1 MSEYAVLGKRLPR
14 IDGPVKAAGT
24 ARFTDDL
31 VLPGMLH
38 GKILRSPH
46 AHARILSIDTTRA
59 ERLLGVRAVI
69 VGEDFGDYRY
79 GLRPD
84 TRDEYPL
91 ARGKVRY
98 LGEEV
103 AAVAAVDEDTA
114 LAALDLIHVEYEVL
128 PAVTDPEE
136 ALREDAP
143 RLHEDKPGNISVH
156 MKTSFGDVDE
166 AFRQADY
173 IREDRFYSQSVLHG
187 YLEPNAALA
196 LWEAPNRITIWASK
210 QSPYFLYRN
219 LANCFKVP
227 LSHVRLIQPYIG
239 GGFGGKNGGYP
250 VDFCTVLLSKKTG
263 RPVKI
268 ALTMEE
274 VLAAHRRR
282 HPMIV
287 WLKTGVRKDGTI
299 LAHDCRIIAD
309 GGAGSGV
316 GPTTIANAFAFM
328 NLPYVVPN
336 VRYDAYRVYTN
347 RPISV
352 AQRGNGIQQI
362 RFAAD
367 VQLEMI
373 IDDLGL
379 DPVEVRRKNGAYVG
393 YRTAN
398 GMNVKSCGLEETIT
412 EAVKAANWEV
422 EYRPWREKAHEPLG
436 RIARG
441 LGIACNSFESG
452 ARLTGHNCCTAV
464 IKVHEDGTASLLTGS
479 TDAGQGSETVL
490 AMITAEILGIR
501 LEDVFVPQ
509 TDSTVTPVDP
519 GSFGSRVSS
528 TAGNAVKI
536 AALDAKNQLL
546 KVAAELL
553 AVAVD
558 DIEFRDRQVFVK
570 AAPEKSMRFRD
581 LARKTVAWG
590 SGTTVIGQGSWGQ
603 NIEPKNFDTGEG
615 DSGGAYSFG
624 TQAAWVEVD
633 TETGKVS
640 VQRMVVAH
648 DLGFALNPLAV
659 EGQHEG
665 SIAGGV
671 GHTIYE
677 HCVENNGQ
685 NLTPNLTAYGLPT
698 VYDLPEAMIS
708 LSIESNDPV
717 GAFGAKESGEGT
729 QVSTIPAIV
738 NAIHNAIGVW
748 ITDLPVTPE
757 KVLKALREHK
767 ARAQAAETME
777 SQS

>member
-14 IDGPVKAAGT
+14 VDGPVKAAGT

-31 VLPGMLH
+31 SLPGMLH
-38 GKILRSPH
+38 GKILRSPY
-46 AHARILSIDTTRA
+46 AHAKILRIDTSQA
-59 ERLLGVRAVI
+59 EKLLGVHAVI
-69 VGEDFGDYRY
+69 VGEDFGEYRY

-114 LAALDLIHVEYEVL
+114 LEALELIKVDYEVL
-128 PAVTDPEE
+128 PAVVDPEV
-136 ALREDAP
+136 ALRDGAP
-143 RLHEDKPGNISVH
+143 LIHEDKPGNISVH
-156 MKTSFGDVDE
+156 MKTSFGDVEE

-187 YLEPNAALA
+187 FLEPNAALA
-196 LWEAPNRITIWASK
+196 IWEAPNRITIWASK

-219 LANCFKVP
+219 LSNCFKVP
-227 LSHVRLIQPYIG
+227 LSNIRLIQPYIG

-250 VDFCTVLLSKKTG
+250 VDFCAVMLSKKSG
-263 RPVKI
+263 RPVKVV
-268 ALTMEE
+268 LTMEE
-274 VLAAHRRR
+274 VLSAHRRR

-287 WLKTGVRKDGTI
+287 WLKTGVKKDGTL

-309 GGAGSGV
+309 GGAGTGV
-316 GPTTIANAFAFM
+316 GPSTIANAFYFL
-328 NLPYVVPN
+328 NLPYIVPN
-336 VRYDAYRVYTN
+336 VRYEAFRMYTN

-373 IDDLGL
+373 AEDLGL
-379 DPVEVRRKNGAYVG
+379 DPVKIREMNAAYTG
-393 YRTAN
+393 YRTPS
-398 GMNVKSCGLEETIT
+398 GMHVKSCGLQETIT
-412 EAVKAANWEV
+412 KAVRAADWQT
-422 EYRPWREKAHEPLG
+422 EYRPWREKKNIPLG
-436 RIARG
+436 RIAKG
-441 LGIACNSFESG
+441 VGIACNSFESG

-464 IKVHEDGTASLLTGS
+464 IKVHEDGTVSLLTGS
-479 TDAGQGSETVL
+479 TDSGQGSETVL
-490 AMITAEILGIR
+490 AMIVAEVMGIR

-528 TAGNAVKI
+528 TAGNAVLI
-536 AALDAKNQLL
+536 AAKDARRQLL

-553 AVAVD
+553 GANPDV
-558 DIEFRDRQVFVK
+558 IEFRDRKVFVRGE
-570 AAPEKSMRFRD
+570 PERALRFRD
-581 LARKTVAWG
+581 LARQTVSWG

-603 NIEPKNFDTGEG
+603 SIPPLNFETGEG
-615 DSGGAYSFG
+615 DAGGAYSFG

-633 TETGKVS
+633 TETGKVT

-677 HCVENNGQ
+677 HCIEDKGQ
-685 NLTPNLTAYGLPT
+685 NLTPSLTAYGLPT
-698 VYDLPEAMIS
+698 VYDVPEEMVS
-708 LSIESNDPV
+708 LSIESIDPV

-748 ITDLPVTPE
+748 ITDLPATPE
-757 KVLKALREHK
+757 KVLKALRNK
-767 ARAQAAETME
+767 ASCKNVAEGNP
-777 SQS
+777 

>member
-14 IDGPVKAAGT
+14 VDGPVKAAGT

-31 VLPGMLH
+31 SLPGMLH

-46 AHARILSIDTTRA
+46 PHARIVRIDTSRA
-59 ERLLGVRAVI
+59 EQHPGVRSVI

-79 GLRPD
+79 GLRAD

-103 AAVAAVDEDTA
+103 AAVAAVDED
-114 LAALDLIHVEYEVL
+114 AALEALELIRVDYELL

-136 ALREDAP
+136 ALREGAP
-143 RLHEDKPGNISVH
+143 QLHDDKPGNISVH
-156 MKTSFGDVDE
+156 MKTAFGDVDE

-173 IREDRFYSQSVLHG
+173 VREDRFYSQSVLHG
-187 YLEPNAALA
+187 FLEPNAALA

-219 LANCFKVP
+219 LSNCFNVP
-227 LSHVRLIQPYIG
+227 LSNVRLIQPYIG

-250 VDFCTVLLSKKTG
+250 VDFCAVMLSKKSG

-268 ALTMEE
+268 VLTMEE
-274 VLAAHRRR
+274 VLSSHRRR

-287 WLKTGVRKDGTI
+287 RLKTGVKKDGTI
-299 LAHDCRIIAD
+299 LAHDCRIVAD
-309 GGAGSGV
+309 GGAGTGV
-316 GPTTIANAFAFM
+316 GPSTIANAFYFM

-336 VRYDAYRVYTN
+336 VRYEAFRAYTN

-362 RFAAD
+362 RYAAD
-367 VQLEMI
+367 VQLDMI
-373 IDDLGL
+373 AHDLGL
-379 DPVEVRRKNGAYVG
+379 DPVQIRQKNAVYTG
-393 YRTAN
+393 YRTAS
-398 GMNVKSCGLEETIT
+398 GMNIHSCGLQETIT
-412 EAVKAANWEV
+412 GAVQAAEWETH
-422 EYRPWREKAHEPLG
+422 YRPWQEKKNEPLG

-441 LGIACNSFESG
+441 VGLACNSFQSG

-479 TDAGQGSETVL
+479 TDSGQGSETVL
-490 AMITAEILGIR
+490 AMIVAEVLGTR

-528 TAGNAVKI
+528 TAGNAVLI
-536 AALDAKNQLL
+536 AARDARRQLL
-546 KVAAELL
+546 PVAAELL
-553 AVAVD
+553 KAAPE
-558 DIEFRDRQVFVK
+558 DIEFRDRKVFVRGAPDK
-570 AAPEKSMRFRD
+570 AIRFRD
-581 LARKTVAWG
+581 LTRQTVAWG
-590 SGTTVIGQGSWGQ
+590 SGTSIIGQGSWGQ
-603 NIEPKNFDTGEG
+603 TVPPMNFETGEG
-615 DSGGAYSFG
+615 DASGAYSFG

-633 TETGKVS
+633 TRTGRVT
-640 VQRMVVAH
+640 VPRMVVAH

-677 HCVENNGQ
+677 HCVEENGQ

-698 VYDLPEAMIS
+698 VYDLPEEMVS
-708 LSIESNDPV
+708 LSIETIDPV

-757 KVLKALREHK
+757 KVLKALREKK
-767 ARAQAAETME
+767 AQDQAPTEG
-777 SQS
+777 QP

>member
-1 MSEYAVLGKRLPR
+1 MSEYSVLGKRLPR
-14 IDGPVKAAGT
+14 VDGPVKATGM
-24 ARFTDDL
+24 ARFADDL
-31 VLPGMLH
+31 TVPGMLY

-46 AHARILSIDTTRA
+46 AHARILNIDTSRA
-59 ERLLGVRAVI
+59 ESLPGVRGII
-69 VGEDFGDYRY
+69 VGADFGDYRY

-103 AAVAAVDEDTA
+103 AAVAAIDEDTA
-114 LAALDLIHVEYEVL
+114 LAALELIRVDYQVL

-136 ALREDAP
+136 ALQETAP
-143 RLHEDKPGNISVH
+143 LLHEDKPGNISVH

-196 LWEAPNRITIWASK
+196 IWEPPNRITIWASK

-219 LANCFKVP
+219 LANCFNVP
-227 LSHVRLIQPYIG
+227 LSNVRLIQPYIG

-250 VDFCTVLLSKKTG
+250 VDFCAVMLAKKTG
-263 RPVKI
+263 RPVKV
-268 ALTMEE
+268 ALSMEE
-274 VLAAHRRR
+274 VLSAHRRR
-282 HPMIV
+282 HPMHV
-287 WLKTGVRKDGTI
+287 WLKTAVKKDGTL
-299 LAHDCRIIAD
+299 LAHDCRIVAD
-309 GGAGSGV
+309 GGAGTGV
-316 GPTTIANAFAFM
+316 GPTTIANAFSFM

-336 VRYDAYRVYTN
+336 VRYEAFRVYTN

-362 RFAAD
+362 RYAAD
-367 VQLEMI
+367 VQLDMI
-373 IDDLGL
+373 AEELGL
-379 DPVEVRRKNGAYVG
+379 DPVELRRKNGAYPG

-398 GMNVKSCGLEETIT
+398 GMNVKSCGLQETIT
-412 EAVKAANWEV
+412 EAIKAANWEA
-422 EYRPWREKAHEPLG
+422 EYRPWREKEREPHG

-441 LGIACNSFESG
+441 IGLACNSFESG

-464 IKVHEDGTASLLTGS
+464 IKVHEDGTVSLLTGS

-509 TDSTVTPVDP
+509 TDSAVTPVDP

-536 AALDAKNQLL
+536 AALDAKGQLL

-553 AVAVD
+553 KVAAD
-558 DIEFRDRQVFVK
+558 DIEFRDRTVFVK
-570 AAPEKSMRFRD
+570 GSPEKSMRFRE
-581 LARKTVAWG
+581 LARRTVAWG

-603 NIEPKNFDTGEG
+603 SIEPKNFDTGEG

-633 TETGKVS
+633 TETGRVRVTK
-640 VQRMVVAH
+640 MVVAH

-677 HCVENNGQ
+677 HCVEEDGQ
-685 NLTPNLTAYGLPT
+685 TLNPNFMGYGLPT
-698 VYDLPEAMIS
+698 VFDVPGETVS
-708 LSIESNDPV
+708 LSIETLDPV

-738 NAIHNAIGVW
+738 NAIHNAVGVW

-757 KVLKALREHK
+757 KVLKALREKK
-767 ARAQAAETME
+767 AREGAKAEG
-777 SQS
+777 QP

>member
-1 MSEYAVLGKRLPR
+1 MSDYAVLGKRLPR
-14 IDGPVKAAGT
+14 VDGPVKAAGT

-31 VLPGMLH
+31 SLPGMLH

-46 AHARILSIDTTRA
+46 AHARILRIDTTRA
-59 ERLLGVRAVI
+59 EKHPGVRAVI

-79 GLRPD
+79 GLKPD

-103 AAVAAVDEDTA
+103 AAVAAIDEETA
-114 LAALDLIHVEYEVL
+114 LEALELIQVDYEVL

-136 ALREDAP
+136 TLREGAP
-143 RLHEDKPGNISVH
+143 LIHDDKPGNISVH

-187 YLEPNAALA
+187 FLEPNAALA

-219 LANCFKVP
+219 LSNCFNVP
-227 LSHVRLIQPYIG
+227 LSNVRLIQPYIG

-250 VDFCTVLLSKKTG
+250 VDFCAVMLSKKSG

-268 ALTMEE
+268 VLTMEE
-274 VLAAHRRR
+274 VLSSHRRR

-287 WLKTGVRKDGTI
+287 WLKTGVKKDGTL

-309 GGAGSGV
+309 GGAGTGV
-316 GPTTIANAFAFM
+316 GPSTIANAFYFL

-336 VRYDAYRVYTN
+336 VRFDGIRAYTN

-367 VQLEMI
+367 VQLDMI
-373 IDDLGL
+373 AEDLGL
-379 DPVEVRRKNGAYVG
+379 DPVEIREKNGAYTG
-393 YRTAN
+393 YKTTS
-398 GMNVKSCGLEETIT
+398 GMHVKSCGLQETIT
-412 EAVKAANWEV
+412 DAVKAAEWETH
-422 EYRPWREKAHEPLG
+422 YRPWREKKHEPLG
-436 RIARG
+436 RIATG
-441 LGIACNSFESG
+441 VGIACNSFESG

-464 IKVHEDGTASLLTGS
+464 IKVHEDGTVSLLTGS
-479 TDAGQGSETVL
+479 TDSGQGSETVL
-490 AMITAEILGIR
+490 AMIVAEVLGTR

-509 TDSTVTPVDP
+509 TDSSVTPVDP

-528 TAGNAVKI
+528 TAGNAVLI
-536 AALDAKNQLL
+536 AAKDAKQQLL

-553 AVAVD
+553 KAD
-558 DIEFRDRQVFVK
+558 PDTIEFRDRKVFVRE
-570 AAPEKSMRFRD
+570 APERLLRFRD
-581 LARKTVAWG
+581 LARQTVAWG

-603 NIEPKNFDTGEG
+603 SIPPLNFETGEG
-615 DSGGAYSFG
+615 DAGGAYSFG

-633 TETGKVS
+633 TRTGKVT
-640 VQRMVVAH
+640 VPRMVVAH

-677 HCVENNGQ
+677 HCVEENGQ

-698 VYDLPEAMIS
+698 VYDLPEEMVS
-708 LSIESNDPV
+708 LSIETIDPV

-757 KVLKALREHK
+757 KVLKALGDK
-767 ARAQAAETME
+767 KAQAKATAEG
-777 SQS
+777 QP

>member
-1 MSEYAVLGKRLPR
+1 MSDYAVLGKRLPR
-14 IDGPVKAAGT
+14 VDGPVKAAGT

-31 VLPGMLH
+31 SLPGMLH

-46 AHARILSIDTTRA
+46 PHARILRIDASRA
-59 ERLLGVRAVI
+59 LNHPGVRAVI

-79 GLRPD
+79 GLRAD

-114 LAALDLIHVEYEVL
+114 LEALELIRVEYEVL

-136 ALREDAP
+136 ALREGAP
-143 RLHEDKPGNISVH
+143 QLHDDKPGNISVR
-156 MKTSFGDVDE
+156 MQTSFGDVDE

-173 IREDRFYSQSVLHG
+173 VREDRFYSQSVLHG
-187 YLEPNAALA
+187 FLEPNAALA
-196 LWEAPNRITIWASK
+196 HWEAPNRITIWASK

-219 LANCFKVP
+219 LSNCFNVP
-227 LSHVRLIQPYIG
+227 LSNVRLIQPYIG

-250 VDFCTVLLSKKTG
+250 VDFCAVMLSKKSG

-268 ALTMEE
+268 VLTMEE
-274 VLAAHRRR
+274 VLSAHRRR

-287 WLKTGVRKDGTI
+287 RLKTGVKKDGTL
-299 LAHDCRIIAD
+299 LAHDCRVIAD
-309 GGAGSGV
+309 GGAGTGV
-316 GPTTIANAFAFM
+316 GPSTIANAFYFL

-336 VRYDAYRVYTN
+336 VRYEGVRVYTN

-373 IDDLGL
+373 AHDLGL
-379 DPVEVRRKNGAYVG
+379 DPVKIREKNGVYTG
-393 YRTAN
+393 YRTAS
-398 GMNVKSCGLEETIT
+398 GMNIKSCGLQETIT
-412 EAVKAANWEV
+412 EAVRAAEWDTH
-422 EYRPWREKAHEPLG
+422 YRPWREKKDEPLG

-441 LGIACNSFESG
+441 VGIACNSFQSG

-479 TDAGQGSETVL
+479 TDSGQGSETVL
-490 AMITAEILGIR
+490 AMIVAEVLGIR

-528 TAGNAVKI
+528 TAGNAVLI
-536 AALDAKNQLL
+536 AARDARRQLL
-546 KVAAELL
+546 PVAAELL
-553 AVAVD
+553 KAAPE
-558 DIEFRDRQVFVK
+558 DIEFRDRKVFVRGAPDK
-570 AAPEKSMRFRD
+570 ALRFRD
-581 LARKTVAWG
+581 LARQTVAWG
-590 SGTTVIGQGSWGQ
+590 SGTSVIGQGSWGQ
-603 NIEPKNFDTGEG
+603 TIPPMNFETGEG
-615 DSGGAYSFG
+615 DAGGAYSFG

-633 TETGKVS
+633 TATGRVT
-640 VQRMVVAH
+640 VPRMVVAH

-677 HCVENNGQ
+677 QCVEENGQ
-685 NLTPNLTAYGLPT
+685 NMTPSLTAYGLPT
-698 VYDLPEAMIS
+698 VYDLPREMVS
-708 LSIESNDPV
+708 LSIETIDPV

-748 ITDLPVTPE
+748 ITELPVTPE
-757 KVLKALREHK
+757 KVLKALRDRRSPATAVTEGK
-767 ARAQAAETME
+767 R
-777 SQS
+777 

>member
-1 MSEYAVLGKRLPR
+1 MSDYAVLGKRLPR
-14 IDGPVKAAGT
+14 VDGPVKAAGS

-31 VLPGMLH
+31 SLPGMLH

-46 AHARILSIDTTRA
+46 AHARIVSIDTTRA
-59 ERLLGVRAVI
+59 ERLPGVRAVI

-79 GLRPD
+79 GLRAD

-114 LAALDLIHVEYEVL
+114 LEALDLIRVDYEVL

-136 ALREDAP
+136 ALREGAP
-143 RLHEDKPGNISVH
+143 QLHEDKPGNISVH

-173 IREDRFYSQSVLHG
+173 VREDRFYSQSVLHG
-187 YLEPNAALA
+187 FLEPNAALA

-219 LANCFKVP
+219 LSNCFNVP
-227 LSHVRLIQPYIG
+227 LSNVRLIQPYIG

-250 VDFCTVLLSKKTG
+250 VDFCAVMLSKKSG

-268 ALTMEE
+268 VLTMEE
-274 VLAAHRRR
+274 VLSSHRRR

-287 WLKTGVRKDGTI
+287 RMKTGVKKDGTI

-309 GGAGSGV
+309 GGAGTGV
-316 GPTTIANAFAFM
+316 GPSTIANAFYFL

-336 VRYDAYRVYTN
+336 VRYEAFRAYTN

-367 VQLEMI
+367 VQLDMI
-373 IDDLGL
+373 ANHLGL
-379 DPVEVRRKNGAYVG
+379 DPVQIRQKNGVYTG
-393 YRTAN
+393 YRTAS
-398 GMNVKSCGLEETIT
+398 GMNIHSCGLQETIT
-412 EAVKAANWEV
+412 EAVQAAEWETH
-422 EYRPWREKAHEPLG
+422 YRPWQEKEKEPLG

-441 LGIACNSFESG
+441 VGIACNSFQSG

-479 TDAGQGSETVL
+479 TDSGQGSETVL
-490 AMITAEILGIR
+490 AMIVAEVLGTR

-528 TAGNAVKI
+528 TAGNAVLI
-536 AALDAKNQLL
+536 AARDARRQLL
-546 KVAAELL
+546 PVAAELL
-553 AVAVD
+553 KAAPE
-558 DIEFRDRQVFVK
+558 DIEFRDRRVFVRG
-570 AAPEKSMRFRD
+570 APDKSMRFRD
-581 LARKTVAWG
+581 LTRQTVAWG
-590 SGTTVIGQGSWGQ
+590 SGTSIIGQGSWGQ
-603 NIEPKNFDTGEG
+603 TVPPMNFETGEG
-615 DSGGAYSFG
+615 DASGAYSFG

-633 TETGKVS
+633 TETGKVT
-640 VQRMVVAH
+640 VPRMVVAH

-677 HCVENNGQ
+677 QCVEENGQ
-685 NLTPNLTAYGLPT
+685 NLTANLTAYGLPT
-698 VYDLPEAMIS
+698 VYDLPAEMVS
-708 LSIESNDPV
+708 LSIETNDPV

-748 ITDLPVTPE
+748 ITDLPVTPA
-757 KVLKALREHK
+757 KVLKALRDKK
-767 ARAQAAETME
+767 AKATREGQP
-777 SQS
+777 

>member
-14 IDGPVKAAGT
+14 VDGPVKAAGT

-31 VLPGMLH
+31 SLPGMLH

-46 AHARILSIDTTRA
+46 AHARILRIDTTLA
-59 ERLLGVRAVI
+59 ESHPGVRAVI

-79 GLRPD
+79 GLKPD

-114 LAALDLIHVEYEVL
+114 LEALELIQVDYEVL
-128 PAVTDPEE
+128 QAVTDPEE
-136 ALREDAP
+136 ALREGAP
-143 RLHEDKPGNISVH
+143 LIHDDKPGNISVH

-187 YLEPNAALA
+187 FLEPNAALA

-219 LANCFKVP
+219 LSNCFNVP
-227 LSHVRLIQPYIG
+227 LSNVRLIQPYIG

-250 VDFCTVLLSKKTG
+250 VDFCAVMLSKKSG
-263 RPVKI
+263 RPVRI
-268 ALTMEE
+268 VLTMEE
-274 VLAAHRRR
+274 VLSSHRRR

-287 WLKTGVRKDGTI
+287 WLKTGVKKDGTL

-309 GGAGSGV
+309 GGAGTGV
-316 GPTTIANAFAFM
+316 GPSTIANAFYFL

-336 VRYDAYRVYTN
+336 VRFDGIRAYTN

-367 VQLEMI
+367 VQLDMI
-373 IDDLGL
+373 AEDLGR
-379 DPVEVRRKNGAYVG
+379 DPVEIREKNGAYTG
-393 YRTAN
+393 YKTTS
-398 GMNVKSCGLEETIT
+398 GMHVKSCGLRETIT
-412 EAVKAANWEV
+412 EAIRAAEWETH
-422 EYRPWREKAHEPLG
+422 YRPWREKMHEPLG
-436 RIARG
+436 RIATG
-441 LGIACNSFESG
+441 VGIACNSFESG

-464 IKVHEDGTASLLTGS
+464 IKVHEDGTVSLLTGS
-479 TDAGQGSETVL
+479 TDSGQGSETVL
-490 AMITAEILGIR
+490 AMIVAEVLGTR

-509 TDSTVTPVDP
+509 TDSSVTPVDP

-528 TAGNAVKI
+528 TAGNAVLI
-536 AALDAKNQLL
+536 AAKDAKQQLL

-553 AVAVD
+553 KAD
-558 DIEFRDRQVFVK
+558 PDTIEFRDRKVFVRE
-570 AAPEKSMRFRD
+570 APERSLRFRD
-581 LARKTVAWG
+581 LARQTVAWG

-603 NIEPKNFDTGEG
+603 SIPPLNFETGEG
-615 DSGGAYSFG
+615 DAGGAYSFG

-633 TETGKVS
+633 TRTGKVT
-640 VQRMVVAH
+640 VPRMVVAH

-677 HCVENNGQ
+677 HCVEENGQ

-698 VYDLPEAMIS
+698 VYDLPEEMVS
-708 LSIESNDPV
+708 LSIETIDPV

-757 KVLKALREHK
+757 KVLKALRDK
-767 ARAQAAETME
+767 KAQARATTEGQP
-777 SQS
+777 

>member
-1 MSEYAVLGKRLPR
+1 MSDYAVLGKRLPR

-31 VLPGMLH
+31 AVQGMLH

-46 AHARILSIDTTRA
+46 PHARILNIDTSQA
-59 ERLLGVRAVI
+59 ERLPGVSAVI
-69 VGEDFGDYRY
+69 VGTDFGDYRY
-79 GLRPD
+79 GLKPD

-91 ARGKVRY
+91 AREKVRY

-114 LAALDLIHVEYEVL
+114 LAALELIRVDYEVL

-136 ALREDAP
+136 ALKEGAP
-143 RLHEDKPGNISVH
+143 RIHEDKPGNISVH
-156 MKTSFGDVDE
+156 MKTGFGDVDK
-166 AFRQADY
+166 AFQEADY

-187 YLEPNAALA
+187 FLEPCAALA
-196 LWEAPNRITIWASK
+196 IWESPNRITIWASK

-219 LANCFKVP
+219 LANCFNVP
-227 LSHVRLIQPYIG
+227 LSNVRLIQPYIG

-250 VDFCTVLLSKKTG
+250 VDFCAVMLSKKTG

-268 ALTMEE
+268 VLTMEE
-274 VLAAHRRR
+274 ILSSHRRR

-287 WLKTGVRKDGTI
+287 WLKTGVKKDGTL
-299 LAHDCRIIAD
+299 LAHDCRIVAD
-309 GGAGSGV
+309 GGAGTGV
-316 GPTTIANAFAFM
+316 GPSTIANAFYFL

-336 VRYDAYRVYTN
+336 VRFDAYRAYTN

-367 VQLEMI
+367 VQLDMI
-373 IDDLGL
+373 AEDLGL
-379 DPVEVRRKNGAYVG
+379 DPIKIRELNGAYSG
-393 YRTAN
+393 YTTPS
-398 GMNVKSCGLEETIT
+398 GMQVKSCGLQETIAD
-412 EAVKAANWEV
+412 AVKAADWDAH
-422 EYRPWREKAHEPLG
+422 YRPWWEKKDEPLQ
-436 RIARG
+436 RIAKG
-441 LGIACNSFESG
+441 VGIACNSFESG

-464 IKVHEDGTASLLTGS
+464 IKVHEDGTLSLLTGS
-479 TDAGQGSETVL
+479 TDAGQGSETAL
-490 AMITAEILGIR
+490 AMIAAEVLGTR

-509 TDSTVTPVDP
+509 TDSTITPVDP

-528 TAGNAVKI
+528 TAGNAVLI
-536 AALDAKNQLL
+536 AANDAKKQLVA
-546 KVAAELL
+546 VAAELL
-553 AVAVD
+553 KAKPE
-558 DIEFRDRQVFVK
+558 DIQFRDRKVFVVG
-570 AAPEKSMRFRD
+570 APERSLRFRD
-581 LARKTVAWG
+581 LARQTVAWG

-603 NIEPKNFDTGEG
+603 NIPPLNFDTGEG
-615 DSGGAYSFG
+615 DAGGAYSFG

-633 TETGKVS
+633 TETGKVT
-640 VQRMVVAH
+640 VPRMVVAH

-671 GHTIYE
+671 GHTVYE
-677 HCVENNGQ
+677 HCVEENGQ

-698 VYDLPEAMIS
+698 VYDLPAEMVS
-708 LSIESNDPV
+708 LSIETIDPV

-748 ITDLPVTPE
+748 ITDLPVTSE
-757 KVLKALREHK
+757 KVLKALRDKKKLDEAK
-767 ARAQAAETME
+767 AERRP
-777 SQS
+777 

>member
-1 MSEYAVLGKRLPR
+1 MSDYAVLGKRLPR
-14 IDGPVKAAGT
+14 VDGPVKAAGT

-31 VLPGMLH
+31 ALPGMLH

-46 AHARILSIDTTRA
+46 AHARILNMDTSAA
-59 ERLLGVRAVI
+59 ERLPGVRAVI
-69 VGEDFGDYRY
+69 VGTDFGDYRY
-79 GLRPD
+79 GLKPD

-114 LAALDLIHVEYEVL
+114 LAALALIRVDYEVL
-128 PAVTDPEE
+128 PSVTDPEA
-136 ALREDAP
+136 ALREGAP
-143 RLHEDKPGNISVH
+143 RIHEDKPGNISVH
-156 MKTSFGDVDE
+156 MNTGFGDVDK
-166 AFRQADY
+166 AFQEADY

-187 YLEPNAALA
+187 FLEPCAALA
-196 LWEAPNRITIWASK
+196 IWEAPNRITIWASK

-219 LANCFKVP
+219 LANCFNVP
-227 LSHVRLIQPYIG
+227 LSNVRLIQPYIG

-250 VDFCTVLLSKKTG
+250 VDFCAVMLSKKSG

-268 ALTMEE
+268 VLTMEE
-274 VLAAHRRR
+274 ILSSHRRR

-287 WLKTGVRKDGTI
+287 RLKTGVKKDGTL
-299 LAHDCRIIAD
+299 LAHEAHIIAD
-309 GGAGSGV
+309 GGAGTGV
-316 GPTTIANAFAFM
+316 GPSTIANAFYFM

-336 VRYDAYRVYTN
+336 VRFEAFRVYTN

-367 VQLEMI
+367 VQLDMI
-373 IDDLGL
+373 AEDLGL
-379 DPVEVRRKNGAYVG
+379 DPIKIREINGAYTG
-393 YRTAN
+393 YTTPS
-398 GMNVKSCGLEETIT
+398 GMHVKSCGLQETIT
-412 EAVKAANWEV
+412 EAVKAAEWETH
-422 EYRPWREKAHEPLG
+422 YRPWREKKDQPLG
-436 RIARG
+436 RIAKG
-441 LGIACNSFESG
+441 VGIACNSFESG

-464 IKVHEDGTASLLTGS
+464 IKVHEDGTISLLTGS
-479 TDAGQGSETVL
+479 TDAGQGSETAL
-490 AMITAEILGIR
+490 AMIAAEILGTR

-509 TDSTVTPVDP
+509 TDSAVTPVDP

-528 TAGNAVKI
+528 TAGNAVLI
-536 AALDAKNQLL
+536 AAQDAKKQLLQVAAQLL
-546 KVAAELL
+546 KADPGEIA
-553 AVAVD
+553 
-558 DIEFRDRQVFVK
+558 FRDRKVFVK
-570 AAPEKSMRFRD
+570 SAPERSLRFRD
-581 LARKTVAWG
+581 LARQTVAWG

-603 NIEPKNFDTGEG
+603 SIPPLNFDTGEG
-615 DSGGAYSFG
+615 DAGGAYSFG
-624 TQAAWVEVD
+624 TQAAWVEID
-633 TETGKVS
+633 TRTGKVS
-640 VQRMVVAH
+640 VPRMVVAH

-677 HCVENNGQ
+677 HCVEEDGQ
-685 NLTPNLTAYGLPT
+685 TMTPSLTAYGLPT
-698 VYDLPEAMIS
+698 VYDLPAEMVS
-708 LSIESNDPV
+708 LSIETIDPV

-748 ITDLPVTPE
+748 ITDLPVTSE
-757 KVLKALREHK
+757 KVLKALRDKK
-767 ARAQAAETME
+767 AQDAAKVEGR
-777 SQS
+777 S

>member
-1 MSEYAVLGKRLPR
+1 
-14 IDGPVKAAGT
+14 
-24 ARFTDDL
+24 
-31 VLPGMLH
+31 
-38 GKILRSPH
+38 
-46 AHARILSIDTTRA
+46 
-59 ERLLGVRAVI
+59 
-69 VGEDFGDYRY
+69 
-79 GLRPD
+79 
-84 TRDEYPL
+84 
-91 ARGKVRY
+91 
-98 LGEEV
+98 
-103 AAVAAVDEDTA
+103 VDEETA
-114 LAALDLIHVEYEVL
+114 QEALRLIQVDYEVL
-128 PAVTDPEE
+128 SALTDPEE
-136 ALREDAP
+136 ALREGAP
-143 RLHEDKPGNISVH
+143 LIHEEKPGNISVH
-156 MKTSFGDVDE
+156 MKTAFGDVDE
-166 AFRQADY
+166 AFRQADH

-187 YLEPNAALA
+187 FLEPLSALA

-219 LANCFKVP
+219 LSNCFNVP
-227 LSHVRLIQPYIG
+227 LSNVRLIQPYIG

-250 VDFCTVLLSKKTG
+250 VDFCAVMLSKKSG

-268 ALTMEE
+268 TLTMEE
-274 VLAAHRRR
+274 VLSSHRRR

-287 WLKTGVRKDGTI
+287 RLKTAVKKDGTI

-309 GGAGSGV
+309 GGAGTGV
-316 GPTTIANAFAFM
+316 GPSTIANAFYFL

-336 VRYDAYRVYTN
+336 VRYEAFRVYTN

-367 VQLEMI
+367 VQLDMI
-373 IDDLGL
+373 AEDLGL
-379 DPVEVRRKNGAYVG
+379 DPVQIRQKNGVYLG
-393 YRTAN
+393 YRTAS
-398 GMNVKSCGLEETIT
+398 GMNIHSCGLQESIS
-412 EAVKAANWEV
+412 EAVRAAEWETQ
-422 EYRPWREKAHEPLG
+422 YRPWKEKEKEPLG

-441 LGIACNSFESG
+441 VGIACNSFQSG

-464 IKVHEDGTASLLTGS
+464 IKVHEDGTVSLLTGS

-490 AMITAEILGIR
+490 AMIVAEVLGIR

-528 TAGNAVKI
+528 TAGNAVLI
-536 AALDAKNQLL
+536 AVQDVRGQLL
-546 KVAAELL
+546 PVAAELL
-553 AVAVD
+553 KADPEEIV
-558 DIEFRDRQVFVK
+558 FQDRKVFVK
-570 AAPEKSMRFRD
+570 GALDRAMRFRD
-581 LARKTVAWG
+581 LTRMTVSWG
-590 SGTTVIGQGSWGQ
+590 SGTSIIGQGSWGQ
-603 NIEPKNFDTGEG
+603 SVPPMNFETGEG
-615 DSGGAYSFG
+615 DASGAYSFG

-633 TETGKVS
+633 TKTGKVT
-640 VQRMVVAH
+640 VPRMVVAH

-677 HCVENNGQ
+677 HCVEEKGQ

-698 VYDLPEAMIS
+698 VYDLPEEMVS
-708 LSIESNDPV
+708 LSIETHDPV

-748 ITDLPVTPE
+748 MTDLPITSE
-757 KVLKALREHK
+757 KVLKALRDKKTKEMSMTEGQ
-767 ARAQAAETME
+767 R
-777 SQS
+777 

>member
-1 MSEYAVLGKRLPR
+1 MSDYAVLGKRLPR
-14 IDGPVKAAGT
+14 IDGPVKTAGT

-31 VLPGMLH
+31 ALPGMLH

-46 AHARILSIDTTRA
+46 AHARILNIDTSAA
-59 ERLLGVRAVI
+59 ERLSGVRGVI
-69 VGEDFGDYRY
+69 VGTDFGDYRY
-79 GLRPD
+79 GLKPD

-114 LAALDLIHVEYEVL
+114 LAALELIQVDYEVL

-136 ALREDAP
+136 ALQEGAP
-143 RLHEDKPGNISVH
+143 RIHEDKPGNISVH
-156 MKTSFGDVDE
+156 MKTAFGDVDK
-166 AFRQADY
+166 AFQEADY
-173 IREDRFYSQSVLHG
+173 IREDHFYSQSVLHG
-187 YLEPNAALA
+187 FLEPNAALA
-196 LWEAPNRITIWASK
+196 IWEAPNRITIWASK

-219 LANCFKVP
+219 LANCFNVP
-227 LSHVRLIQPYIG
+227 LSNVRLIQPYIG

-250 VDFCTVLLSKKTG
+250 VDFCAVMLSKKTG

-268 ALTMEE
+268 VLTMEE
-274 VLAAHRRR
+274 VLSSHRRR

-287 WLKTGVRKDGTI
+287 WLKTAVKKDGTL
-299 LAHDCRIIAD
+299 LAHDCRVIAD
-309 GGAGSGV
+309 GGAGTGV
-316 GPTTIANAFAFM
+316 GPSTIANAFYFM

-336 VRYDAYRVYTN
+336 VRFDGIRAYTN

-367 VQLEMI
+367 VQLDMI
-373 IDDLGL
+373 AEDLGL
-379 DPVEVRRKNGAYVG
+379 DPVQVREKNGAYTG
-393 YRTAN
+393 YTTLS
-398 GMNVKSCGLEETIT
+398 GMHVKSCGLQETIT
-412 EAVKAANWEV
+412 EAVKAADWGTH
-422 EYRPWREKAHEPLG
+422 YRPWREKKDEPLG
-436 RIARG
+436 RIAKG
-441 LGIACNSFESG
+441 VGIACNSFESG

-464 IKVHEDGTASLLTGS
+464 IKVHEDGTLSLLTGS
-479 TDAGQGSETVL
+479 TDAGQGSETAL
-490 AMITAEILGIR
+490 AMIAAEILGTR

-528 TAGNAVKI
+528 TAGNAVLI
-536 AALDAKNQLL
+536 AAQDAKTQLL

-553 AVAVD
+553 KADPD
-558 DIEFRDRQVFVK
+558 DIEFRDRRVFVRE
-570 AAPEKSMRFRD
+570 APERSLRFRD
-581 LARKTVAWG
+581 LARQTVAWG

-603 NIEPKNFDTGEG
+603 SIPPLNFDTGEG
-615 DSGGAYSFG
+615 DAGGAYSFG

-633 TETGKVS
+633 TETGKVT
-640 VQRMVVAH
+640 VPRMVVAH

-677 HCVENNGQ
+677 HCVEESGQ

-698 VYDLPEAMIS
+698 VYDLPGKMVS
-708 LSIESNDPV
+708 LSIETIDPV

-748 ITDLPVTPE
+748 ITDLPVTSE
-757 KVLKALREHK
+757 KVLKALQNKKMQDKLK
-767 ARAQAAETME
+767 ARGQA
-777 SQS
+777 